1 LSGAVTEDS
10 ARRLL
15 AARRSGVPLA
25 AGTLVPADLREA
37 YAVQEAL
44 ARELEPIG
52 GWKVGAAGPRAE
64 PSCAPLPAIGLLPT
78 GCVLKGSSW
87 RLRGIEV
94 EVALRLARDLEADT
108 PPPVDQLQAA
118 VAAVL
123 PAIEVV
129 ESRLAD
135 WRESAPAAQ
144 LADLQNHG
152 ALVLGEASA
161 LAPAALDL
169 RTVLA
174 YLAFDGQPVASARGA
189 HPVGDPWALLGWLAV
204 HCTRR
209 GRPLRKGQVVTT
221 GSCSGLLFAPE
232 GAHVQAELRGIGG
245 VELRF

>member
-1 LSGAVTEDS
+1 MAEDA

-15 AARRSGVPLA
+15 AARRGGVALA
-25 AGTLVPADLREA
+25 PGAVAPADLREA
-37 YAVQEAL
+37 YAMQDAL
-44 ARELEPIG
+44 AGLLEPLG
-52 GWKVGAAGPRAE
+52 GWKVGASGPQAE
-64 PSCAPLPAIGLLPT
+64 PACAPLPAIGLLPS
-78 GCVLKGSSW
+78 GCVLQGASW

-94 EVALRLARDLEADT
+94 EVALRLGRDLEADT
-108 PPPVDQLQAA
+108 PPPVHELQAA

-129 ESRLAD
+129 ESRLAN
-135 WRESAPAAQ
+135 WRESPAAAQ

-152 ALVLGEASA
+152 ALILGEAASIV
-161 LAPAALDL
+161 PAELDL
-169 RTVLA
+169 RSVMA

-189 HPVGDPWALLGWLAV
+189 HPAGDVWRLLGWLAV

-232 GAHVQAELRGIGG
+232 GAHVQAELQGIGR

>member
-1 LSGAVTEDS
+1 MTARVAEDA
-10 ARRLL
+10 ARRLH

-25 AGTLVPADLREA
+25 TGEVAPVDLREA
-37 YAVQEAL
+37 YATQEAL
-44 ARELEPIG
+44 SRLLEPLG
-52 GWKVGAAGPRAE
+52 GWKVGASGPHAE
-64 PSCAPLPAIGLLPT
+64 PACAPLPAIGLLPS
-78 GCVLKGSSW
+78 GCVLQGSSW
-87 RLRGIEV
+87 RLRGVEV
-94 EVALRLARDLEADT
+94 EVALRLGRDLEADT
-108 PPPVDQLQAA
+108 PPSVPELQDA

-135 WRESAPAAQ
+135 WRGSAPAAQ

-152 ALVLGEASA
+152 ALILGAA
-161 LAPAALDL
+161 AAIAPANLDL
-169 RTVLA
+169 RSVVA

-189 HPVGDPWALLGWLAV
+189 HPAGDIWRLLGWLVV

-232 GAHVQAELRGIGG
+232 GAHVQAELQGMGR

>member
-1 LSGAVTEDS
+1 MVEDA

-15 AARRSGVPLA
+15 AARRGGVPLA
-25 AGTLVPADLREA
+25 AVEMAVAGAREA
-37 YAVQEAL
+37 YDVQEAL
-44 ARELEPIG
+44 AGLLEPIG
-52 GWKVGAAGPRAE
+52 GWKVGASGPQSE
-64 PSCAPLPAIGLLPT
+64 PACAPLPAIGLLPS

-94 EVALRLARDLEADT
+94 EVALRLGRDLEAET
-108 PPPVDQLQAA
+108 PPSVQELQAA
-118 VAAVL
+118 VSAVL

-135 WRESAPAAQ
+135 WRGSPPAAQ

-152 ALVLGEASA
+152 ALILGEAA
-161 LAPAALDL
+161 PIAPAAVDL
-169 RTVLA
+169 RSVLA

-189 HPVGDPWALLGWLAV
+189 HPAGDIWRLLGWLAV

-232 GAHVQAELRGIGG
+232 GAHVQAELRGIGR
-245 VELRF
+245 VDLRF